1 MSLTL
6 TTIKER
12 VSCHLNDTGNLIW
25 SDIMLETAVR
35 SALLA
40 LGRVLEVSLSL
51 EGLDNAV
58 ETSLAEDDQ
67 HVLVVGAVAY
77 ALTFRASGRFED
89 ANSRKDLPVNLADW
103 ATAHMARF
111 QAMLTEV
118 KQRSHQESTTAPYD
132 RWAWEEAE

>member
-6 TTIKER
+6 TMIKER
-12 VSCHLNDTGNLIW
+12 VSCHLNDTGSLIW
-25 SDIMLETAVR
+25 SDSMLETAVR

-40 LGRVLEVSLSL
+40 LGRVLEESLTL
-51 EGLDNAV
+51 EGLDGAV

-67 HVLVVGAVAY
+67 HVLVVGAVAF

-89 ANSRKDLPVNLADW
+89 ARSRTDSPGPLADW

-111 QAMLTEV
+111 QTMLAQV
-118 KQRSHQESTTAPYD
+118 KLRSHQESTAAPYD
-132 RWAWEEAE
+132 QWTWEEEG